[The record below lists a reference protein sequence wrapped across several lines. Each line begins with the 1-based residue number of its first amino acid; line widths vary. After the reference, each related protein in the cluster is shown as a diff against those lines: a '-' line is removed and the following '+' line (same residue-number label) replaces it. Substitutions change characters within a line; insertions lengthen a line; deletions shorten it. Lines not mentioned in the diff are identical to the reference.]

1 MADRV
6 TIRTALLRDAPNLA
20 VLSGVLGYP
29 VVDETLALRLGNLLT
44 RNEDIVLVAEVAPSH
59 VVGWLYG
66 AEQELLES
74 GRRCEI
80 LGLVV
85 DTVYRGQGVGRQ
97 LVAAVEEWAAT
108 RGLDQ
113 MVVRSNVVRTES
125 HPFYERLGYVR
136 AKTQHA
142 YCKQLTAH
150 GPGLAARP
158 V

>member
-1 MADRV
+1 MADRP
-6 TIRTALLRDAPNLA
+6 TIRSAVPRDAPELA
-20 VLSGVLGYP
+20 ILSGVLGYP
-29 VVDETLALRLGNLLT
+29 VVAETLAQRLRNLLSRT
-44 RNEDIVLVAEVAPSH
+44 EHIVLVGEVAPGRI
-59 VVGWLYG
+59 VGWLHG

-85 DTVYRGQGVGRQ
+85 DAGYREQGVGRQ
-97 LVAAVEEWAAT
+97 LVAAVEEWAAK
-108 RGLDQ
+108 RHLEQ
-113 MVVRSNVVRTES
+113 MVVRSNVVRTEA

-142 YCKQLTAH
+142 YRKRLTADS
-150 GPGLAARP
+150 A